1 MWDPY
6 YSWQPSLVLE
16 QHIFLVGFYGTPMA
30 KIARFMTATTGISLF
45 DLERQIEHQLGTR
58 LYSWLQ
64 SNSVAELQHLEQQL
78 LQSALEANPKTVI
91 LLMSNT
97 LENPLCRK
105 TFQNHPGIIVEQ
117 PLEIAWKNIQK
128 QWRNLDTDRWLG
140 SEVYS
145 LEHLK
150 TQYSTWKSHFP
161 IHWREHAVLSQSAS
175 VIADGIVQY
184 LQQKE

>member
-6 YSWQPSLVLE
+6 YSWQPSIVLE

-97 LENPLCRK
+97 LKNPLC
-105 TFQNHPGIIVEQ
+105 QNLWHHHKGIWIEQ
-117 PLEIAWKNIQK
+117 PLEIAWQNIQAQWKELNTDRLLGHEIYGLDHLRIQYK
-128 QWRNLDTDRWLG
+128 QWK
-140 SEVYS
+140 
-145 LEHLK
+145 EHLP
-150 TQYSTWKSHFP
+150 STWRHFP
-161 IHWREHAVLSQSAS
+161 VLNNNAS
-175 VIADGIVQY
+175 VIADQIREY
-184 LQQKE
+184 LK